1 MFYGGKSMSAHN
13 DGAPPV
19 VVVGAGPSGLAV
31 ATLLGQYGI
40 ECLVLERREGVY
52 PLPRAVHLDDEV
64 YRILNRLGVGTQFA
78 GLSRPAHGL
87 RLLAP
92 DHRVLAE
99 FRRPAD
105 GGAHGYPQANM
116 FDQPDLEQ
124 LMRNNLRIMPT
135 VTLRGNVEVL
145 RVTQGNAE
153 VQVDF
158 TDRATGARE
167 SVRAS
172 HVLGCDGASSMVRGT
187 IGAEMEDLGFE
198 QRWLV
203 VDIDTSAQLNQWE
216 GIHQLCDSHRA
227 GTYMRVG
234 EVRYRW
240 EFRLLPDE
248 TAADFAT
255 IDALHPLIRPWTG
268 DVPLDDLRVI
278 RVADYTFRAQV
289 ASKWRDRR
297 VFLLGDAAHLSPPFI
312 GQGMGAGLRD
322 AMNLAW
328 KLAGVLAGDLPATTL
343 ASYQTERKR
352 HARRTITVAKLFG
365 LTMTAGGRVGT
376 ALRRFF
382 APGLHLVAGL
392 PAQSWTA
399 IPLGSRLS
407 ALARTSAVGR
417 LFPNSRTS
425 VTPDARRFD
434 DVAGDG
440 FALLALAITPEEH
453 EQILHK
459 GAAPVV
465 PDPGSELHQW
475 LVRHQ
480 IAAAVIRPDR
490 AVMFTSDSV
499 AGSLTRLP
507 SFTST
512 APLPEN

>member
-1 MFYGGKSMSAHN
+1 MSAHN
-13 DGAPPV
+13 DGAAPV

-31 ATLLGQYGI
+31 ATLLGQYGV
-40 ECLVLERREGVY
+40 ECLVLDRWDGVY

-64 YRILNRLGVGTQFA
+64 YRTLNRLGVATQFA

-153 VQVDF
+153 ARVDF

-172 HVLGCDGASSMVRGT
+172 HVLGCDGASSVVRGA

-216 GIHQLCDSHRA
+216 GIHQLCDSRRA

-255 IDALHPLIRPWTG
+255 MDTLHPLIRPWTG
-268 DVPLDDLRVI
+268 DVPVDDLRVI
-278 RVADYTFRAQV
+278 RIADYTFRAQV
-289 ASKWRDRR
+289 ANKWRDRR
-297 VFLLGDAAHLSPPFI
+297 LFLLGDAAHLSPPFI

-328 KLAGVLAGDLPATTL
+328 KLAGVLVGDLPATAL
-343 ASYQTERKR
+343 ASYQTERKQ
-352 HARRTITVAKLFG
+352 HARKTITIAKLFG

-376 ALRRFF
+376 ALRRFL
-382 APGLHLVAGL
+382 APALHLVADL

-399 IPLGSRLS
+399 VPRGSRTRLS

-417 LFPNSRTS
+417 HCPNARTS
-425 VTPDARRFD
+425 VTPDANRFD
-434 DVAGDG
+434 DVAGNG
-440 FALLALAITPEEH
+440 FALLALAITPEER
-453 EQILHK
+453 ERILHK

-475 LVRHQ
+475 LVRYRV
-480 IAAAVIRPDR
+480 AAAVVRPDR
-490 AVMFTSDSV
+490 TVTFTSGAVS
-499 AGSLTRLP
+499 GSLTRLP
-507 SFTST
+507 SFHSAT
-512 APLPEN
+512 ANAERTRR

>member
-1 MFYGGKSMSAHN
+1 MSARN
-13 DGAPPV
+13 EGAAPV

-31 ATLLGQYGI
+31 ATLLGQYGV
-40 ECLVLERREGVY
+40 ECLVLDRWEGVY

-64 YRILNRLGVGTQFA
+64 YRILNRLGVATQFA
-78 GLSRPAHGL
+78 GLSRPARGL
-87 RLLAP
+87 RLLTP

-99 FRRPAD
+99 FQRPAE

-124 LMRNNLRIMPT
+124 LMRNNLRNMPS

-145 RVTQGNAE
+145 RVTQGNTAAR
-153 VQVDF
+153 VDF
-158 TDRATGARE
+158 TDRVTGERE

-172 HVLGCDGASSMVRGT
+172 HVLGCDGANSVVRKA

-203 VDIDTSAQLNQWE
+203 VDIDTSAPLNQWE
-216 GIHQLCDSHRA
+216 GIHQLCDSRRA

-240 EFRLLPDE
+240 EFRLLPGE

-255 IDALHPLIRPWTG
+255 MDTLHPLIRPWTG
-268 DVPLDDLRVI
+268 DVPVDDLRVI

-289 ASKWRDRR
+289 ANKWRDRR
-297 VFLLGDAAHLSPPFI
+297 LFLLGDAAHLSPPFI

-376 ALRRFF
+376 GLRRFL
-382 APGLHLVAGL
+382 APGLHLVAGI
-392 PAQSWTA
+392 PSQSWTA
-399 IPLGSRLS
+399 IPRCSRLS

-417 LFPNSRTS
+417 LCPNAPIS
-425 VTPDARRFD
+425 VTPDANRFD
-434 DVAGDG
+434 DIAGNG
-440 FALLALAITPEEH
+440 FALLALAITPEER
-453 EQILHK
+453 ERILDK

-475 LVRHQ
+475 LVRHRV
-480 IAAAVIRPDR
+480 ACAVVRPDR
-490 AVMFTSDSV
+490 TVMFTSDSV
-499 AGSLTRLP
+499 SGSLTRLP
-507 SFTST
+507 SFHWASANAEQTE
-512 APLPEN
+512 P

>member
-1 MFYGGKSMSAHN
+1 MSTHN
-13 DGAPPV
+13 NGAVPV
-19 VVVGAGPSGLAV
+19 VVVGAGPAGLAI

-40 ECLVLERREGVY
+40 ECLVLDRWEGVY

-64 YRILNRLGVGTQFA
+64 YRILNRLGVATQFA
-78 GLSRPAHGL
+78 RLSRPARGL

-92 DHRVLAE
+92 DHRVIAE
-99 FRRPAD
+99 FQRSAD
-105 GGAHGYPQANM
+105 SGAHGYPQANM

-145 RVTQGNAE
+145 RVTQGNSAAR
-153 VQVDF
+153 VDF
-158 TDRATGARE
+158 TDRVTGARE

-172 HVLGCDGASSMVRGT
+172 HVLGCDGANSVVRRA

-203 VDIDTSAQLNQWE
+203 IDIETSAPLNQWE
-216 GIHQLCDSHRA
+216 GVHQLCDSRRA

-255 IDALHPLIRPWTG
+255 MDTLHPLIRPWTG
-268 DVPLDDLRVI
+268 DVPVDDLRLI

-289 ASKWRDRR
+289 ANKWHDRR

-328 KLAGVLAGDLPATTL
+328 KLAGVLAGDIPATEL

-352 HARRTITVAKLFG
+352 HAIKTITTAKLFG

-376 ALRRFF
+376 ALRRFL
-382 APGLHLVAGL
+382 APALHLVADL

-399 IPLGSRLS
+399 VPRGSRTRLAALGS
-407 ALARTSAVGR
+407 TSAVGH
-417 LFPNSRTS
+417 LCPNAPIS
-425 VTPDARRFD
+425 VTPDAHRFD
-434 DVAGDG
+434 DIAGNG
-440 FALLALAITPEEH
+440 FALVAIAITAEERAR
-453 EQILHK
+453 ILHR

-465 PDPGSELHQW
+465 PDPGSELHRW
-475 LVRHQ
+475 LVQFRV
-480 IAAAVIRPDR
+480 AAAVVRPDR
-490 AVMFTSDSV
+490 TVTFTSDSV
-499 AGSLTRLP
+499 SGSLARLP
-507 SFTST
+507 SFHSAT
-512 APLPEN
+512 ANGERAER

>member
-1 MFYGGKSMSAHN
+1 MSAHN
-13 DGAPPV
+13 DGVAPV
-19 VVVGAGPSGLAV
+19 VVVGAGPTGLAV
-31 ATLLGQYGI
+31 ATLLGQYGV
-40 ECLVLERREGVY
+40 ECLVLERREGVR

-99 FRRPAD
+99 FQRPAD

-116 FDQPDLEQ
+116 FDQPDLEH

-145 RVTQGNAE
+145 RVTQGNAAA

-167 SVRAS
+167 SVHAS
-172 HVLGCDGASSMVRGT
+172 HVLGCDGANSMVRGA

-203 VDIDTSAQLNQWE
+203 VDVDTSAQLNQWE

-234 EVRYRW
+234 DVRYRW
-240 EFRLLPDE
+240 EFQLLPDE

-255 IDALHPLIRPWTG
+255 IDTLHPLIRPWTG
-268 DVPLDDLRVI
+268 DVPVEDLRVI

-289 ASKWRDRR
+289 ANKWRDRR
-297 VFLLGDAAHLSPPFI
+297 VFVLGDAAHLSPPFI

-322 AMNLAW
+322 AVNLAW

-365 LTMTAGGRVGT
+365 LTMTAGGRVVT
-376 ALRRFF
+376 ALRRFL
-382 APGLHLVAGL
+382 ALGLHVVAGH
-392 PAQSWTA
+392 PAESWTA

-407 ALARTSAVGR
+407 ALAPISAVGR
-417 LFPNSRTS
+417 LCPNSRIS
-425 VTPDARRFD
+425 VTPDAKRFD

-453 EQILHK
+453 DQILQK
-459 GAAPVV
+459 GAGPVA

-475 LVRHQ
+475 LVRHR
-480 IAAAVIRPDR
+480 IAAAVVRPDR
-490 AVMFTSDSV
+490 AVMSTSGSV
-499 AGSLTRLP
+499 AGCLTRLP
-507 SFTST
+507 SFNSA
-512 APLPEN
+512 APLPKN

>member
-1 MFYGGKSMSAHN
+1 MSAHN
-13 DGAPPV
+13 DGAGPV

-31 ATLLGQYGI
+31 ATLLGQYGV
-40 ECLVLERREGVY
+40 ECLVLDRWEGVY

-64 YRILNRLGVGTQFA
+64 YRILDSLGVAAQFA
-78 GLSRPAHGL
+78 GLSRPARGL
-87 RLLAP
+87 RLLTP
-92 DHRVLAE
+92 GHRVIAE
-99 FRRPAD
+99 FQRSAD

-124 LMRNNLRIMPT
+124 LLRSNLRTMPT

-145 RVTQGNAE
+145 AVTQGNTAAR
-153 VQVDF
+153 VDF
-158 TDRATGARE
+158 TDRVTGARE

-172 HVLGCDGASSMVRGT
+172 HVLGCDGAKSVVRKA

-203 VDIDTSAQLNQWE
+203 IDIDTSARLNQWE
-216 GIHQLCDSHRA
+216 GVHQLCDSRRA

-255 IDALHPLIRPWTG
+255 MDTLHPLIRPWTG
-268 DVPLDDLRVI
+268 DVPVEDLRVI

-289 ASKWRDRR
+289 ANKWRDRR

-343 ASYQTERKR
+343 VSYQTERKR
-352 HARRTITVAKLFG
+352 HAKRTITVAKLFG

-382 APGLHLVAGL
+382 APGLHLVAGI
-392 PAQSWTA
+392 PAQSETA
-399 IPLGSRLS
+399 IPSGSRTRLRG
-407 ALARTSAVGR
+407 LARTSAVGR
-417 LFPNSRTS
+417 VCPNAPTS
-425 VTPDARRFD
+425 VTPDAGRFD
-434 DVAGDG
+434 DIAGNG
-440 FALLALAITPEEH
+440 FALLALAITPEER
-453 EQILHK
+453 ELILDK

-475 LVRHQ
+475 LVRHRV
-480 IAAAVIRPDR
+480 ASGVVRPDR
-490 AVMFTSDSV
+490 TVMFTSDSV
-499 AGSLTRLP
+499 SGSLTRLP
-507 SFTST
+507 SFHST
-512 APLPEN
+512 PADAGGTER

>member
-1 MFYGGKSMSAHN
+1 MITHSQDAM
-13 DGAPPV
+13 PV

-31 ATLLGQYGI
+31 ATLLGQYGV
-40 ECLVLERREGVY
+40 ECLVLDRWEGVY

-64 YRILNRLGVGTQFA
+64 YRILNRLGVAAQFA
-78 GLSRPAHGL
+78 ELSRAARGL
-87 RLLAP
+87 RLLTP
-92 DHRVLAE
+92 GHRVIAE
-99 FRRPAD
+99 FQRSAD

-124 LMRNNLRIMPT
+124 LMRNNLRTMPT

-145 RVTQGNAE
+145 RVTQGIAAAR
-153 VQVDF
+153 VDF
-158 TDRATGARE
+158 TDRVTGVRE

-172 HVLGCDGASSMVRGT
+172 YVLGCDGANSVVRGA
-187 IGAEMEDLGFE
+187 IGADMEDLGFE

-203 VDIDTSAQLNQWE
+203 IDVDTSAPLNQWE
-216 GIHQLCDSHRA
+216 GIHQLCDSRRA

-255 IDALHPLIRPWTG
+255 MDTLHPLIRPWTG
-268 DVPLDDLRVI
+268 DVPVDDLRVI

-289 ASKWRDRR
+289 ANKWRDRR
-297 VFLLGDAAHLSPPFI
+297 LFLLGDAAHLSPPFI

-328 KLAGVLAGDLPATTL
+328 KLAGVLAGDLPATAL

-352 HARRTITVAKLFG
+352 HARKTITVAKLFG
-365 LTMTAGGRVGT
+365 LTMTTGGRVGT
-376 ALRRFF
+376 ALRRFL

-392 PAQSWTA
+392 PEQSWTA
-399 IPLGSRLS
+399 IPSRTWLS

-417 LFPNSRTS
+417 PCPNARTS
-425 VTPDARRFD
+425 AAPDAKRFD
-434 DVAGDG
+434 DVAGGG
-440 FALLALAITPEEH
+440 FALLALALTPEER
-453 EQILHK
+453 EWILHK

-475 LVRHQ
+475 LVRNRV
-480 IAAAVIRPDR
+480 AAAVVRPDR
-490 AVMFTSDSV
+490 TVVFAAKSV
-499 AGSLTRLP
+499 SGSLSHLP
-507 SFTST
+507 LFHST
-512 APLPEN
+512 TTNAERTER

>member
-1 MFYGGKSMSAHN
+1 
-13 DGAPPV
+13 
-19 VVVGAGPSGLAV
+19 
-31 ATLLGQYGI
+31 
-40 ECLVLERREGVY
+40 
-52 PLPRAVHLDDEV
+52 
-64 YRILNRLGVGTQFA
+64 
-78 GLSRPAHGL
+78 
-87 RLLAP
+87 
-92 DHRVLAE
+92 
-99 FRRPAD
+99 
-105 GGAHGYPQANM
+105 
-116 FDQPDLEQ
+116 
-124 LMRNNLRIMPT
+124 
-135 VTLRGNVEVL
+135 
-145 RVTQGNAE
+145 
-153 VQVDF
+153 
-158 TDRATGARE
+158 
-167 SVRAS
+167 
-172 HVLGCDGASSMVRGT
+172 
-187 IGAEMEDLGFE
+187 
-198 QRWLV
+198 
-203 VDIDTSAQLNQWE
+203 
-216 GIHQLCDSHRA
+216 
-227 GTYMRVG
+227 
-234 EVRYRW
+234 
-240 EFRLLPDE
+240 
-248 TAADFAT
+248 
-255 IDALHPLIRPWTG
+255 
-268 DVPLDDLRVI
+268 LDDLRVI

-289 ASKWRDRR
+289 ANKWRDRR
-297 VFLLGDAAHLSPPFI
+297 VFVLGDAAHLSPPFI

-399 IPLGSRLS
+399 MPFGSRFS

-417 LFPNSRTS
+417 LCPNSRIS
-425 VTPDARRFD
+425 VTPDAKRFD

-475 LVRHQ
+475 LVRHR
-480 IAAAVIRPDR
+480 IAAAVVRPDR

-507 SFTST
+507 SFNST
-512 APLPEN
+512 AGRHTPRNLPLPYPKTKGTP

>member
-1 MFYGGKSMSAHN
+1 MSAH
-13 DGAPPV
+13 DEGAAPV

-31 ATLLGQYGI
+31 ATLLGQYGV
-40 ECLVLERREGVY
+40 ECLVLDRWEGVY

-99 FRRPAD
+99 FQRPAD
-105 GGAHGYPQANM
+105 GGAHGYPQANL

-124 LMRNNLRIMPT
+124 LMRTNLRKMPT
-135 VTLRGNVEVL
+135 VTLRGSVEVH
-145 RVTQGNAE
+145 RVTQGNAAAHVE
-153 VQVDF
+153 F

-172 HVLGCDGASSMVRGT
+172 HVLGCDGANSVVREA

-203 VDIDTSAQLNQWE
+203 VDIDTSAQLNQWD
-216 GIHQLCDSHRA
+216 GVHQLCDSHRA

-240 EFRLLPDE
+240 EFRLLPNE

-255 IDALHPLIRPWTG
+255 MDRLHPLIRPWTG
-268 DVPLDDLRVI
+268 DVAVDDLRVI
-278 RVADYTFRAQV
+278 RVAEYTFRAQV
-289 ASKWRDRR
+289 ANKWRDRR

-328 KLAGVLAGDLPATTL
+328 KLAGVLAGDLPATAL
-343 ASYQTERKR
+343 SSYQTERKR

-376 ALRRFF
+376 ALRRFL
-382 APGLHLVAGL
+382 APCLHLVAGR

-399 IPLGSRLS
+399 IPPGSRTRLP

-417 LFPNSRTS
+417 LCPNSRTS
-425 VTPDARRFD
+425 VTPDAKRFD
-434 DVAGDG
+434 DVAGTG

-459 GAAPVV
+459 GATPVAPN
-465 PDPGSELHQW
+465 PGSELHQW
-475 LVRHQ
+475 LVRHR
-480 IAAAVIRPDR
+480 IAAAVVRPDR

-507 SFTST
+507 SFNST
-512 APLPEN
+512 APLPETKGTP

>member
-1 MFYGGKSMSAHN
+1 MSAHN
-13 DGAPPV
+13 DGAARV

-31 ATLLGQYGI
+31 ATLLGQYGV
-40 ECLVLERREGVY
+40 ECLVLDRWEGVY

-64 YRILNRLGVGTQFA
+64 YRIVNRLGVGTQFA

-99 FRRPAD
+99 FHRPAD

-124 LMRNNLRIMPT
+124 LLRSNLRTMPT

-145 RVTQGNAE
+145 AVTQGDAAAR
-153 VQVDF
+153 VDF
-158 TDRATGARE
+158 TDRVTGARE

-172 HVLGCDGASSMVRGT
+172 HVLGCDGANSMVRKA

-203 VDIDTSAQLNQWE
+203 IDIDTSARLNQWE
-216 GIHQLCDSHRA
+216 GVHQLCDSRRA

-240 EFRLLPDE
+240 EFRLLPGE
-248 TAADFAT
+248 TGADFAT
-255 IDALHPLIRPWTG
+255 MDTLHPLIRPWTG
-268 DVPLDDLRVI
+268 DVPVEDLRVI

-289 ASKWRDRR
+289 ANRWRDRR

-328 KLAGVLAGDLPATTL
+328 KLAGVLAAELPATAL

-352 HARRTITVAKLFG
+352 HAKRTITVAKLFG
-365 LTMTAGGRVGT
+365 FTMTAGGRVGT
-376 ALRRFF
+376 GLRRFV
-382 APGLHLVAGL
+382 APGLHLVAGI
-392 PAQSWTA
+392 PAQSETA
-399 IPLGSRLS
+399 IPPGSRTRLR

-417 LFPNSRTS
+417 VCPNAPTS
-425 VTPDARRFD
+425 VTSDAIRFD
-434 DVAGDG
+434 DIAGNR
-440 FALLALAITPEEH
+440 FALLALAITPEER
-453 EQILHK
+453 ERIVDK

-475 LVRHQ
+475 LVRHRM
-480 IAAAVIRPDR
+480 ASGVVRPDR

-499 AGSLTRLP
+499 SGSLTRLP
-507 SFTST
+507 SFHSAT
-512 APLPEN
+512 ADAEGTER

>member
-1 MFYGGKSMSAHN
+1 MSAHN
-13 DGAPPV
+13 DGALPV

-31 ATLLGQYGI
+31 ATLLGQYGV
-40 ECLVLERREGVY
+40 ECLVLDRWEGVY

-64 YRILNRLGVGTQFA
+64 YRIIHRLGVATQFA
-78 GLSRPAHGL
+78 GLSRPARGL

-92 DHRVLAE
+92 DHRVIAE
-99 FRRPAD
+99 FQRSAD
-105 GGAHGYPQANM
+105 SGAHGYPQANM

-135 VTLRGNVEVL
+135 VTLRGNVDVH
-145 RVTQGNAE
+145 RITQGNAAAR
-153 VQVDF
+153 VDF
-158 TDRATGARE
+158 TDRVTGARE

-172 HVLGCDGASSMVRGT
+172 HVLGCDGANSVVRRA

-203 VDIDTSAQLNQWE
+203 IDIDTSAQLNQWE
-216 GIHQLCDSHRA
+216 GVHQLCDSRRA

-240 EFRLLPDE
+240 EFRLLPGE

-255 IDALHPLIRPWTG
+255 MDTLHPLIRPWTG
-268 DVPLDDLRVI
+268 DVPVDDLRVI

-289 ASKWRDRR
+289 ANKWRDRR

-328 KLAGVLAGDLPATTL
+328 KLAGVLAGDLPATAL

-352 HARRTITVAKLFG
+352 HARKTITVAKLFG

-376 ALRRFF
+376 VLRRFL
-382 APGLHLVAGL
+382 APGLHLVADV

-399 IPLGSRLS
+399 RPGGSRTRLP

-417 LFPNSRTS
+417 LCPNAPTS
-425 VTPDARRFD
+425 VDPDANRFD
-434 DVAGDG
+434 GVAGDG
-440 FALLALAITPEEH
+440 FALLALAITPEEC
-453 EQILHK
+453 ERILHK

-465 PDPGSELHQW
+465 ADPGSELHRW
-475 LVRHQ
+475 LVRHRA
-480 IAAAVIRPDR
+480 AAAVVRPDR
-490 AVMFTSDSV
+490 TVMFTSDSV
-499 AGSLTRLP
+499 SGSLTRLP
-507 SFTST
+507 SFHSAT
-512 APLPEN
+512 ANAERTER

>member
-1 MFYGGKSMSAHN
+1 M
-13 DGAPPV
+13 
-19 VVVGAGPSGLAV
+19 
-31 ATLLGQYGI
+31 
-40 ECLVLERREGVY
+40 
-52 PLPRAVHLDDEV
+52 
-64 YRILNRLGVGTQFA
+64 
-78 GLSRPAHGL
+78 
-87 RLLAP
+87 
-92 DHRVLAE
+92 
-99 FRRPAD
+99 
-105 GGAHGYPQANM
+105 
-116 FDQPDLEQ
+116 
-124 LMRNNLRIMPT
+124 
-135 VTLRGNVEVL
+135 
-145 RVTQGNAE
+145 
-153 VQVDF
+153 DF

-172 HVLGCDGASSMVRGT
+172 HVLGCDGASSMVRGA

-203 VDIDTSAQLNQWE
+203 VDVDTSAQLNQWE

-255 IDALHPLIRPWTG
+255 MDTLHPLIRPWTG
-268 DVPLDDLRVI
+268 DVPVDDLRMI

-289 ASKWRDRR
+289 ANKWRDRR

-365 LTMTAGGRVGT
+365 LTMTAGGRAGT

-399 IPLGSRLS
+399 IPLGPRLS

-417 LFPNSRTS
+417 LCPNSRTS
-425 VTPDARRFD
+425 VTPDANRFD

-475 LVRHQ
+475 LVRHR
-480 IAAAVIRPDR
+480 IAAAVVRPDR

-507 SFTST
+507 SFHSAAAKT
-512 APLPEN
+512 ER